1 MHPVHGD
8 RCEGLRE
15 EARLGVAHRNG
26 LELQSLLSQRGR
38 RVHGAPLNQG
48 GQAAVKEARPIVAY
62 GDVPGET
69 PRRTHSRGSKRRAS
83 MNAKG
88 RPSGDGGP
96 NIIGA
101 HHPVDKLRT
110 LLAQAR
116 GETRMIKIEPARKR
130 WWALWDDRGIDRDD
144 FEISAFELITLQT
157 HEEVVGAHE
166 RMRATGERPDAERLL
181 APPRPAVQI
190 GGCDHQMI
198 EMACHGRHYHPAWA
212 QALVSS
218 LSGVDSMAGD
228 SSAARASQTG
238 GNWGWGLFVLAA
250 GILLAW
256 FGALGLRELLPADEG
271 RYAQMA
277 REMAASGDWVT
288 IRYNGLKYFEKPP
301 FHLWM
306 SATAFDLFGVGV
318 WQARLWVAI
327 SGLVGVAAMALAC
340 ARWWGR
346 QAGWAC
352 ALVMLAMPLWT
363 LGAQFNSLD
372 MGVAAALALV
382 LAAFMLAQ
390 HPEAG
395 LARRRRWMLVAWAA
409 MGIAVL
415 TKGLIGI
422 VLPGL
427 VLVLYTLWC
436 RDWALWRRLHLGA
449 GLLVC
454 AAVTVPWFALVSARN
469 PEFLHFFFIQE
480 HFQRYTTTMHRRDNP
495 WWFFI
500 PLIVLG
506 CLPWLGLTRVTIRRV
521 VAAGPPASPAGLQVE
536 RLLVVWAGAIF
547 LFFSA
552 SGSKLPGY
560 ILPVLPAL
568 AALLSLGLSQSGAR
582 SWQGQLLLITGVCL
596 GLAALSPKV
605 GALGTPDTPAQ
616 HFEAYARWLLVAALV
631 AAASSLLALGLS
643 RRNHRLP
650 SWTVYSLGMLA
661 ATLIGTVGHN
671 EVGRV
676 SSGASLVPAV
686 ARVLEPGMPFYGVRR
701 LDHTLPFALQ
711 HRLIMVESP
720 DELAFGVQQEPERW
734 IPSLAQFRKA
744 WLEGARALAL
754 MTPATFDELSA
765 QGLAMTEIARDSRRV
780 VVANFTV
787 PTP

>member
-1 MHPVHGD
+1 M
-8 RCEGLRE
+8 
-15 EARLGVAHRNG
+15 
-26 LELQSLLSQRGR
+26 
-38 RVHGAPLNQG
+38 
-48 GQAAVKEARPIVAY
+48 AVK
-62 GDVPGET
+62 
-69 PRRTHSRGSKRRAS
+69 GS
-83 MNAKG
+83 
-88 RPSGDGGP
+88 
-96 NIIGA
+96 
-101 HHPVDKLRT
+101 
-110 LLAQAR
+110 
-116 GETRMIKIEPARKR
+116 
-130 WWALWDDRGIDRDD
+130 
-144 FEISAFELITLQT
+144 
-157 HEEVVGAHE
+157 
-166 RMRATGERPDAERLL
+166 
-181 APPRPAVQI
+181 AV
-190 GGCDHQMI
+190 
-198 EMACHGRHYHPAWA
+198 R
-212 QALVSS
+212 
-218 LSGVDSMAGD
+218 
-228 SSAARASQTG
+228 AARTG
-238 GNWGWGLFVLAA
+238 GGWGWGLVVLVLAVLA
-250 GILLAW
+250 AW

-306 SATAFDLFGVGV
+306 SAMAFDLFGVGV
-318 WQARLWVAI
+318 WQARLWVAV
-327 SGLVGVAAMALAC
+327 SGLLGVAVMALAC
-340 ARWWGR
+340 ARWWGG
-346 QAGWAC
+346 QTGLAC

-372 MGVAAALALV
+372 MGVAAALAVV
-382 LAAFMLAQ
+382 LAAFMHAQ

-395 LARRRRWMLVAWAA
+395 ISTRRRWMLLAWAA
-409 MGIAVL
+409 MGLAVL

-436 RDWALWRRLHLGA
+436 RDWPLWRRLHLSA
-449 GLLVC
+449 GVC
-454 AAVTVPWFALVSARN
+454 VFALVTVPWFALVSVRN

-506 CLPWLGLTRVTIRRV
+506 CLPWLGLTWSTIKR
-521 VAAGPPASPAGLQVE
+521 VAAQVHPAARGGLQVE
-536 RLLVVWAGAIF
+536 RLLVVWAVAIF

-568 AALLSLGLSQSGAR
+568 AALLALGLSRSSAR
-582 SWQGQLLLITGVCL
+582 SWQRQLVLVALVCL
-596 GLAALSPKV
+596 GLAVLSPQV
-605 GALGTPDTPAQ
+605 GSLGTADTPAV

-631 AAASSLLALGLS
+631 AGASSLVALGLS
-643 RRNHRLP
+643 RCDRWLG
-650 SWTVYSLGMLA
+650 SWMVYALGMLA

-686 ARVLEPGMPFYGVRR
+686 ARVLEPDMPLYGVRR

-720 DELAFGVQQEPERW
+720 DELAFGAQQEPERW
-734 IPSLAQFRKA
+734 IPSLTQFRKA

-754 MTPATFDELSA
+754 MTPATFNELTA

-780 VVANFTV
+780 VVANFTAR
-787 PTP
+787 TP